1 MLALQVYQPPLAH
14 DRKAYNIE
22 DHQALCLQL
31 QFDGY
36 MRDQRDTKASDHT
49 LFDGAV
55 ITHLHADLEGHACLL
70 ESPFQ
75 GSAGS
80 RTDLTQQEMLARQF
94 LEGDLLA
101 PGQAMGGR
109 GNQHQFV
116 GREWLDNH
124 GDFGRDSAHNRHID
138 AVLDERI
145 DQRGTVQHV
154 QGYLNFGKELAKL
167 AQQAGDDIGAN
178 SGVGP
183 NAQSAR
189 FWAAKRFHR
198 LHGFV
203 DDRENL

>member
-36 MRDQRDTKASDHT
+36 TRDQRDTKASDHT

-75 GSAGS
+75 CSAGS

-116 GREWLDNH
+116 GGEWLDDH
-124 GDFGRDSAHNRHID
+124 GDLGRNCAHNRHID
-138 AVLDERI
+138 AVLDECI
-145 DQRGTVQHV
+145 DQRGTIQYI
-154 QGYLNFGKELAKL
+154 QGYLNFRKELAKL
-167 AQQAGDDIGAN
+167 SQQARDDIGAY
-178 SGVGP
+178 SSIGSH
-183 NAQSAR
+183 AQPAR
-189 FWAAKRFHR
+189 LRAAERFHR
-198 LHGFV
+198 L
-203 DDRENL
+203 